1 MVGRSPGPE
10 PWGHRLKPEEK
21 TMQTTTRPRHSA
33 RIRRAAVPFAAAV
46 LAAVPAVAGASP
58 AAETSG
64 QGASLAVVRQVTA
77 KYHDVQAALADGY
90 VPASPCVAG
99 DDGVMGIHYAN
110 PALLGQPVDVRRP
123 AMLLYVPTDDGLE
136 LAGVEYF
143 QADADQDLSTD
154 DDRPT
159 VLGQAF
165 DGPMAGH
172 GGDMPIHYDLH
183 VWVWRH
189 NPAGTFAEY
198 NPALSC

>member
-1 MVGRSPGPE
+1 MVPHVRAPE
-10 PWGHRLKPEEK
+10 PWSTTPRTEEND
-21 TMQTTTRPRHSA
+21 MRTTSTPA
-33 RIRRAAVPFAAAV
+33 VRIRRVAVPLAAAV

-58 AAETSG
+58 SARSTG
-64 QGASLAVVRQVTA
+64 QGDDLSVVRQVTA
-77 KYHDVQAALADGY
+77 EYHDVRTALADGY
-90 VPASPCVAG
+90 VPVSPCVTG

-123 AMLLYVPTDDGLE
+123 AMLLYVPGDEGLE

-143 QADADQDLSTD
+143 QADADQDLTTD
-154 DDRPT
+154 GDRPS

-172 GGDMPIHYDLH
+172 GAGMPVHYDLH
-183 VWVWRH
+183 VWVWKH